1 MDITCIMPVKDNE
14 KIIEVAL
21 RSLLAGLWECGRTYE
36 LLIVDDSRHGRT
48 GDKAKEIAY
57 KREFDIM
64 GGVEYHHVPQCTI
77 GAKYNYGVA
86 HSTGEYIFQCDSDD
100 VYPIDKFKIQCKALD
115 DGFDLSCTNLG
126 ARWIDL
132 RDPEKRVF
140 EIVKNHHP
148 MKTNQGGTAAY
159 TRTVFERMG
168 GLEDITKGSDCALGD
183 ALLKLDD
190 VKASYI
196 TDKSYLNHHFGVDGH
211 GGNLW
216 KSKEYRWDKYNGYF
230 KQVPSVRWDE
240 LIAPEYLKVFEE
252 ILDENG

>member
-64 GGVEYHHVPQCTI
+64 GGLEYHHVPQCTI

-115 DGFDLSCTNLG
+115 S
-126 ARWIDL
+126 
-132 RDPEKRVF
+132 RV
-140 EIVKNHHP
+140 
-148 MKTNQGGTAAY
+148 
-159 TRTVFERMG
+159 
-168 GLEDITKGSDCALGD
+168 S
-183 ALLKLDD
+183 
-190 VKASYI
+190 
-196 TDKSYLNHHFGVDGH
+196 
-211 GGNLW
+211 
-216 KSKEYRWDKYNGYF
+216 
-230 KQVPSVRWDE
+230 
-240 LIAPEYLKVFEE
+240 
-252 ILDENG
+252 